1 MASSTPNR
9 LSEYLP
15 MLAFVA
21 AWLLQIAYFMGYESR
36 IFFTY
41 GFEIISL
48 ILLAVGAYVTGYL
61 ACKILPLGKGVAEV
75 STVTLSDARAAKILM
90 QVTIVMAACLISAN
104 ILLPLAR
111 GMSLSSAREM
121 ALEGWETGSVVTRIV
136 AIAVNVT
143 ISFSLMAI
151 IDRIDIKGRFP
162 LLLVLLFIAL
172 TIAAYSRAH
181 LLMGLSI
188 ISTKWISQS
197 KYRLSYIFFVFM
209 LFSALFS
216 ILSVITSVGSA
227 DRGSGIEDILK
238 SVEVYAFGGVAGFE
252 FFYTTGFPQYAS
264 LLTVPRFMYFF
275 LPGLGALPPSYF
287 PFIDTV
293 PPINVFSALYP
304 PFHDFGHVGL
314 AGFFLFYGFISA
326 LVALLFQRKANR
338 YLCVLSGFLLYAAL
352 MSPFDD
358 QFIRGLTI
366 LILMLTGAALY
377 GLIRRMIRM
386 GLE

>member
-1 MASSTPNR
+1 MAGSTPNR

-21 AWLLQIAYFMGYESR
+21 AWALQIVYFVGYDSR

-41 GFEIISL
+41 GFGVLSL
-48 ILLAVGAYVTGYL
+48 VLLAVGSYVTGYF
-61 ACKILPLGKGVAEV
+61 ACKIMPLGKAIADPPVR
-75 STVTLSDARAAKILM
+75 TLSDIRATTILM
-90 QVTIVMAACLISAN
+90 QVTIVMAAILVTAN

-111 GMSLSSAREM
+111 GISLSTAREL
-121 ALEGWETGSVVTRIV
+121 ALEAWENGGVLPRIV
-136 AIAVNVT
+136 AVAVNVT
-143 ISFSLMAI
+143 ISFSLMMI
-151 IDRIDIKGRFP
+151 VDRIDIKGRFP
-162 LLLVLLFIAL
+162 FLLVLLFVAL

-197 KYRLSYIFFVFM
+197 KYRLSFIFFVFV
-209 LFSALFS
+209 LFAGLFS

-252 FFYTTGFPQYAS
+252 FYYTTGFPQYAS
-264 LLTVPRFMYFF
+264 LLTIPRFMYYFI
-275 LPGLGALPPSYF
+275 PGIGVLPPSYF

-304 PFHDFGHVGL
+304 PFHDFGATGL
-314 AGFFLFYGFISA
+314 AGFFLLYGFISA
-326 LVALLFQRKANR
+326 LVAFLFQRRPNR
-338 YLCVLSGFLLYAAL
+338 YLCILSGFLLYAAL

-358 QFIRGLTI
+358 QYIRGLTI

-377 GLIRRMIRM
+377 GFIRRAIRA
-386 GLE
+386 GLG

>member
-15 MLAFVA
+15 LLAFAA
-21 AWLLQIAYFMGYESR
+21 AWSLQIVYFLGYDAR
-36 IFFTY
+36 VFFTN
-41 GFEIISL
+41 GFGVL
-48 ILLAVGAYVTGYL
+48 PVILLAVGAYVTGYL
-61 ACKILPLGKGVAEV
+61 ACKILPLGGGVADRV
-75 STVTLSDARAAKILM
+75 IPTVVDTRVTKILM
-90 QVTIVMAACLISAN
+90 QITVAIAACLITAN

-111 GMSLSSAREM
+111 GMSLSTAREM
-121 ALEGWETGSVVTRIV
+121 ALDSWESGGALTRVV
-136 AIAVNVT
+136 AIAANVS

-151 IDRIDIKGRFP
+151 IDRIDAKGRFP
-162 LLLVLLFIAL
+162 LLLVGIFIAL

-197 KYRLSYIFFVFM
+197 KYRLSFIFLIFV
-209 LFSALFS
+209 LFTGLFS
-216 ILSVITSVGSA
+216 ILSIITSVGSA
-227 DRGSGIEDILK
+227 DRGGGIEDILK
-238 SVEVYAFGGVAGFE
+238 SVEAYAFGGVAGFE
-252 FFYTTGFPQYAS
+252 FYFTTGIPQYAS
-264 LLTVPRFMYFF
+264 LLTVPRFLYPFI
-275 LPGLGALPPSYF
+275 PGLGALPPSYF
-287 PFIDTV
+287 PFINTD

-304 PFHDFGHVGL
+304 PFHDFGYVGL
-314 AGFFLFYGFISA
+314 AGFFFFYGLVSA
-326 LVALLFQRKANR
+326 LVALLFQRWANR

-377 GLIRRMIRM
+377 GLLRRAIRVN
-386 GLE
+386 LE